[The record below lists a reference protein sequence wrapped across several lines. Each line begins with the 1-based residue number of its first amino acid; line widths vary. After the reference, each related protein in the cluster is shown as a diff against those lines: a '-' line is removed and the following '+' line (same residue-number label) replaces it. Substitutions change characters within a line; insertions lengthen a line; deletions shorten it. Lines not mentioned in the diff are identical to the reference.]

1 MQDKDRRQK
10 SRKLQNVRELYC
22 CSLLRTFSSAYPTTN
37 HDLFCSFPGS
47 EVTKGVEDS
56 IAGTGRLREE
66 ASILGEHQYLL
77 AGDG

>member
-1 MQDKDRRQK
+1 LCKIKTEVPEAAKRPRA
-10 SRKLQNVRELYC
+10 V
-22 CSLLRTFSSAYPTTN
+22 LLFAAKNILLGLSNN